1 MFHFLKVD
9 SEEEEDDEDYHKK
22 NKKKRFKSDF
32 IIDEAEVWFLIIME
46 HLNTLYTKFLADF
59 WPPTAPCDVT
69 FYIFHQN
76 IIMSHDMYFGWPPS
90 MKKRFDYFTFV
101 LKKIILNLFSSL

>member
-32 IIDEAEVWFLIIME
+32 IIDEAEV
-46 HLNTLYTKFLADF
+46 
-59 WPPTAPCDVT
+59 
-69 FYIFHQN
+69 
-76 IIMSHDMYFGWPPS
+76 
-90 MKKRFDYFTFV
+90 
-101 LKKIILNLFSSL
+101 